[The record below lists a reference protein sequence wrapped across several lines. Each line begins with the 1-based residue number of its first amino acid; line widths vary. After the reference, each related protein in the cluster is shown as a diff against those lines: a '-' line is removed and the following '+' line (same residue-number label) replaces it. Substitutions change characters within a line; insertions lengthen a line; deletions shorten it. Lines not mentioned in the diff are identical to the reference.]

1 MAWELMNTRPFK
13 DIEKVRSEMDRFMD
27 TFLFGVPQRG
37 EFWEEAEWLPAVDMA
52 ETKNEVVV
60 NVEIPGM
67 DPKEFDISLSEG
79 TLTIKG
85 EKKRERVEGE
95 ENYHLVERR
104 YGAFTRSILLP
115 QEVESDKIRA
125 SYKEGILK
133 IALPKSEG
141 AKKKEIKIKVET

>member
-1 MAWELMNTRPFK
+1 
-13 DIEKVRSEMDRFMD
+13 MD

-37 EFWEEAEWLPAVDMA
+37 DFWEEAEWLPAVDVA

-67 DPKEFDISLSEG
+67 DPKEFDISLKEG

-85 EKKRERVEGE
+85 EKKQERVEGE

-115 QEVESDKIRA
+115 QEVESDKISA
-125 SYKEGILK
+125 SYKNGVLTVT
-133 IALPKSEG
+133 LPKSEG
-141 AKKKEIKIKVET
+141 AKKREIKIEVE